1 MIGTMVAMTE
11 AATTQEPTFT
21 PMLAYEDANAA
32 IAFLTEAFG
41 FTETM
46 RLVGD
51 DGRIGHAEL
60 SYGNGKIMLVD
71 FDRGYQGPRHHAETC
86 AAARQWLDNPYVV
99 NGVHVVVNDVAAHF
113 ERAKA
118 AGATLLSGIEEGV
131 PGKLYRAADPEGQR
145 WMFNQPPA

>member
-1 MIGTMVAMTE
+1 MTE
-11 AATTQEPTFT
+11 PATTQVPTFT
-21 PMLAYEDANAA
+21 PMLAYEDADAA

-41 FTETM
+41 FTEVM

-86 AAARQWLDNPYVV
+86 AAARAWLDNPYVV
-99 NGVHVVVNDVAAHF
+99 NGVHVVVDDVATHF
-113 ERAKA
+113 ERAEA
-118 AGATLLSGIEEGV
+118 AGATMLSGIEEGV

-145 WMFNQPPA
+145 WMFNQVPARR

>member
-1 MIGTMVAMTE
+1 MTE
-11 AATTQEPTFT
+11 AATTQTPTLT

-32 IAFLTEAFG
+32 IAFLSEAFG

-71 FDRGYQGPRHHAETC
+71 FGRGYQSPRHHAESC
-86 AAARQWLDNPYVV
+86 AAARTWLDHPYIV
-99 NGVHVVVNDVAAHF
+99 NGVYVVVDDVAAHF

-118 AGATLLSGIEEGV
+118 AGATLLSEVEETPHGT
-131 PGKLYRAADPEGQR
+131 LYRAADPEGQR
-145 WMFNQPPA
+145 WMFNQPPAPS

>member
-1 MIGTMVAMTE
+1 MTE
-11 AATTQEPTFT
+11 TATTQVPTFS
-21 PMLAYEDANAA
+21 PMLAYENAGAA

-99 NGVHVVVNDVAAHF
+99 NGVYVVVEDVEAHF
-113 ERAKA
+113 KRAEA
-118 AGATLLSGIEEGV
+118 AGATMLSGIEEGV

-145 WMFNQPPA
+145 WMFNQPPAPS